1 MWSVVVVR
9 VLVVRWVYSI
19 THWRGCLV
27 GKGITGNVP
36 VCKARMGNC
45 QAVMSSQVCVGAVFI
60 LKKRVQT
67 EVRIVL
73 LVLQLGKTPYP
84 SKDLVLSFSPT
95 DSLTMA
101 SYLSTVL
108 KTTKLYYTK
117 NYRNYNKVKSVRVVV
132 NRTVRI
138 VTRMVRIVIKIDGW
152 VIGW

>member
-1 MWSVVVVR
+1 M
-9 VLVVRWVYSI
+9 VVRWVYSI

-27 GKGITGNVP
+27 TGNVP

-45 QAVMSSQVCVGAVFI
+45 QAVMSSQICVGAVFI

-73 LVLQLGKTPYP
+73 LVLQLGKTPYS

-108 KTTKLYYTK
+108 KLQNYTIL